1 MSPFVSE
8 IIGTAILLLLGNG
21 VVANALLKGSKAF
34 GSGWIVIT
42 FGWGIAVFM
51 AVFIVG
57 PYSGAHINPAV
68 TVGLAAA
75 GKFDWAQVPV
85 YIAAQ
90 MIGALIGSSLVWVH
104 YRLHYRDTEDP
115 AMILATFSTGPAIR
129 STWDNLASEIIG
141 TFVLVF
147 AVLYITGPSMGG
159 EPGSLGSLDAL
170 PVALVVLGI
179 GLSLGGPT
187 GYAINPARDL
197 GPRIAHAL
205 LPIANKGKS
214 DWSYAWIPVAGPV
227 AGGVLAAI
235 VFNVLQ

>member
-21 VVANALLKGSKAF
+21 VVANALLKESKAF

-90 MIGALIGSSLVWVH
+90 MIGAFIGSSLVWVH